1 MAIAVVGMLDERE
14 EALKIIKDQI
24 EKRGHQAILIDV
36 TIGTGAIAPTLK
48 ADVSSDEIARLAGGT
63 LEDIKKMLAKERDK
77 ATSMMAEGLSKK
89 VLDLHQAGRLKGIIA
104 IAGMTGTFLS
114 LTAMKAL
121 PFWGP

>member
-24 EKRGHQAILIDV
+24 EKQGHQAILIDV
-36 TIGTGAIAPTLK
+36 TIGTGAIAATLK
-48 ADVSSDEIARLAGGT
+48 PDVSSDEIARLAGGT
-63 LEDIKKMLAKERDK
+63 LEDIKKMLAKERDR

-121 PFWGP
+121 TLWGP